1 VHLLPPRPHELVA
14 AVTNVVG
21 KASGGLADL
30 RLHPRDLI
38 DRGSARS
45 VYRYVPG
52 PLEDPDDPV
61 SGPVEWHGP
70 EPADLVGAP
79 VLLVPPLAAP
89 ALAFDLRRGCS
100 YVGHLLAEH
109 RDTYLVE
116 YGDISFADRHLG
128 IEHFVDEVVPAAI
141 EAVVARAGGGPLHL
155 VGWCLGGI
163 FSLLTVAARQD
174 LPVASVTAIAS
185 PMDVTRVPMIAP
197 FRPVV
202 NLVGRHA
209 LTATYRAIGGAPAP
223 LVRRAFWATSLG
235 KNITRP
241 IATIRNL
248 DDRDFLAQLE
258 AVDRFTSN
266 MLAYPGRTFGQL
278 YHRMFRANDLAD
290 GHLDLGG
297 RRIELARIEV
307 PVLAVGGAD
316 DTIAP
321 VDAVR
326 HLLDLVPNA
335 PATRFEV
342 APGGHLGVLTGRE
355 ARTTTWPLVD
365 GFLADHDP
373 AVGAAV
379 AEGSG

>member
-14 AVTNVVG
+14 ATVNVVG
-21 KASGGLADL
+21 KLTGGLADL
-30 RLHPRDLI
+30 RLHPRDAI
-38 DRGSARS
+38 ETGPARTL
-45 VYRYVPG
+45 YRYLPGVPV
-52 PLEDPDDPV
+52 DPDDPV
-61 SGPVEWHGP
+61 DQQVEWRHAEP
-70 EPADLVGAP
+70 EDLVGAP

-100 YVGHLLAEH
+100 YVGHLLEQH
-109 RDTYLVE
+109 RDTYLVD
-116 YGDISFADRHLG
+116 YGELSFADRHLG
-128 IEHFVDEVVPAAI
+128 IEHFVDEVVPSC
-141 EAVVARAGGGPLHL
+141 VRRVAERTSQPVHV

-163 FSLLTVAARQD
+163 FSLLTAAADPD
-174 LPVASVTAIAS
+174 LPLASVTAIAS
-185 PMDVTRVPMIAP
+185 PMDVTRVPMVAP

-209 LTATYRAIGGAPAP
+209 VTATYRTLGTAPAP
-223 LVRRAFWATSLG
+223 IVRRAFWATSLG
-235 KNITRP
+235 KNLTRP
-241 IATIRNL
+241 LATVRNL

-258 AVDRFTSN
+258 AVDRFTAN

-290 GHLDLGG
+290 GYLDLGG
-297 RRIELARIEV
+297 RRIELADVRA
-307 PVLAVGGAD
+307 PVLAIGGAD

-326 HLLDLVPNA
+326 HVLDLVPNA
-335 PATRFEV
+335 ASVRFEV

-373 AVGAAV
+373 PRARASS
-379 AEGSG
+379 AEGTG

>member
-1 VHLLPPRPHELVA
+1 VHLLPPRPHELVDA
-14 AVTNVVG
+14 AVNVVA
-21 KASGGLADL
+21 KVTGGLADL
-30 RLHPRDLI
+30 RLQPRDLI
-38 DRGSARS
+38 DRGPTRS

-52 PLEDPDDPV
+52 PLEDPSDPV
-61 SGPVEWHGP
+61 SQGIEWRGP
-70 EPADLVGAP
+70 EPVVDGAP

-100 YVGHLLAEH
+100 YVEHLVEQR
-109 RDTYLVE
+109 RDTYLVD

-141 EAVVARAGGGPLHL
+141 EAVADHAGGGPIHL

-185 PMDVTRVPMIAP
+185 PMDVTQVPMIAP
-197 FRPVV
+197 FRPVL

-209 LTATYRAIGGAPAP
+209 VTAAYRSLGAAPAP

-235 KNITRP
+235 KNLTRP
-241 IATIRNL
+241 IAVVRNL
-248 DDRDFLAQLE
+248 DDREFLAQLE
-258 AVDRFTSN
+258 AVDRFTQN

-290 GHLDLGG
+290 GYLDLGG
-297 RRIELARIEV
+297 RRIELEDIEV

-321 VDAVR
+321 VNAVR

-335 PATRFEV
+335 PTARFEV
-342 APGGHLGVLTGRE
+342 APGGHLGVLAGRE
-355 ARTTTWPLVD
+355 ARATTWLVVD
-365 GFLADHDP
+365 SFLTDHDP
-373 AVGAAV
+373 AAV
-379 AEGSG
+379 DVESAG

>member
-1 VHLLPPRPHELVA
+1 VHLFPPRPHELVA
-14 AVTNVVG
+14 AATNVVG
-21 KASGGLADL
+21 KVGGGLADL
-30 RLHPRDLI
+30 RLQPRQLI
-38 DRGSARS
+38 DQGPTRS
-45 VYRYVPG
+45 VYRYLPDPG
-52 PLEDPDDPV
+52 RGVDA
-61 SGPVEWHGP
+61 VEGTATASDAH
-70 EPADLVGAP
+70 DGAP

-100 YVGHLLAEH
+100 YVEHLVAQG
-109 RDTYLVE
+109 RDTYLVD
-116 YGDISFADRHLG
+116 YGDIAFADRHLG
-128 IEHFVDEVVPAAI
+128 IEHFVDEVVPAAL
-141 EAVVARAGGGPLHL
+141 EAVVDQAAGGPVHL

-163 FSLLTVAARQD
+163 FTLLTVAARQD

-185 PMDVTRVPMIAP
+185 PMDVAQVPMIAP

-209 LTATYRAIGGAPAP
+209 VTAAYRSFGAAPAP

-235 KNITRP
+235 KNLTRP
-241 IATIRNL
+241 IATVRNL
-248 DDRDFLAQLE
+248 DDREFLAQLE
-258 AVDRFTSN
+258 AVDRFTAN

-297 RRIELARIEV
+297 RRIELERIEV

-321 VDAVR
+321 VNAVR

-355 ARTTTWPLVD
+355 ARTTTWPIVD
-365 GFLADHDP
+365 GFLAEHDP
-373 AVGAAV
+373 MVDGLEDAG
-379 AEGSG
+379 

>member
-14 AVTNVVG
+14 ATTNVVG
-21 KASGGLADL
+21 KLTGGLADL
-30 RLHPRDLI
+30 RLQPRDLI
-38 DRGSARS
+38 DRGPTRS

-52 PLEDPDDPV
+52 LPDDPDDPV
-61 SGPVEWHGP
+61 SQGVDWGGP
-70 EPADLVGAP
+70 EPEVTGAP
-79 VLLVPPLAAP
+79 VLLIPPLAAP

-100 YVGHLLAEH
+100 YVRHLVDQQ
-109 RDTYLVE
+109 RGTYLVE
-116 YGDISFADRHLG
+116 YGDIAFADRHLG

-141 EAVVARAGGGPLHL
+141 EAVVDHAGGGPVHL

-185 PMDVTRVPMIAP
+185 PMDVTQVPMIAP

-202 NLVGRHA
+202 NLLGRHA
-209 LTATYRAIGGAPAP
+209 VTATYRAIGGAPASV
-223 LVRRAFWATSLG
+223 VRRAFWATSLG
-235 KNITRP
+235 KNLTRP
-241 IATIRNL
+241 LAVVRNL

-258 AVDRFTSN
+258 AVDRFTAN
-266 MLAYPGRTFGQL
+266 MAAYPGRTFGQL

-297 RRIELARIEV
+297 RRIALADIEV

-321 VDAVR
+321 ANAVR
-326 HLLDLVPNA
+326 HLLDLLPNA
-335 PATRFEV
+335 AAARFEL

-355 ARTTTWPLVD
+355 ARSTTWLIVD
-365 GFLADHDP
+365 GFLTDHDP
-373 AVGAAV
+373 AAADV
-379 AEGSG
+379 EGTG